1 MKAEKIP
8 VGLDMVDG
16 MPDYTKS
23 LEENKAIYRQRFFEV
38 YGVYPED
45 LEDGQL
51 SEDKKKAQE

>member
-1 MKAEKIP
+1 MKAKKIP
-8 VGLDMVDG
+8 IGLDLVDG

-45 LEDGQL
+45 LEDEKL
-51 SEDKKKAQE
+51 PEDKKEQK